1 MLFEVYKL
9 EWILSI
15 HTFET
20 LSLQTKK
27 NLS

>member
-1 MLFEVYKL
+1 MLFKVYKL
-9 EWILSI
+9 EWTLSI
-15 HTFET
+15 YTLET